1 MRTDGWRM
9 CTCAYPQA
17 AAEIVALEL
26 APAHARHIGRASL
39 FTLKLRVPLHDAREL
54 LASSPWICY
63 VNVRGWGGCCTIQ
76 CAQAA
81 GCF

>member
-1 MRTDGWRM
+1 M
-9 CTCAYPQA
+9 CPCAYPQA

-63 VNVRGWGGCCTIQ
+63 VNVRGWGGCSTIQ